1 MIDLKQLD
9 SVINCNV
16 QSFVYDIDISA
27 IFLFSTPQIYSQ
39 RYISILTR
47 PSIVI
52 LLLP

>member
-1 MIDLKQLD
+1 MMDLKQVD

-16 QSFVYDIDISA
+16 QSFVYDIGHFFVFNARNIQPEVYFDS
-27 IFLFSTPQIYSQ
+27 
-39 RYISILTR
+39 TR